1 MLALDLD
8 SGQFGG
14 KSKKSSF
21 VINLHQ
27 MLSDGYQTYNYQ
39 KRVAGFMKYQYRLSD
54 RTTFTLFSG
63 LVDLWTNTPNLK
75 GPSRAQVAQFG
86 DNYLL
91 SGDPSQ
97 PNYLRLQLLP
107 RADGFR
113 IFRHQERS
121 WPWLEAG

>member
-1 MLALDLD
+1 MT
-8 SGQFGG
+8 
-14 KSKKSSF
+14 
-21 VINLHQ
+21 INLHQ

-39 KRVAGFMKYQYRLSD
+39 KRVAGFIKYQYRLND

-75 GPSRAQVAQFG
+75 GPSRAQIAQFG

-97 PNYLRLQLLP
+97 PNYYGYNFYHVQTDFSYIGVNTRP
-107 RADGFR
+107 R
-113 IFRHQERS
+113 
-121 WPWLEAG
+121 PWLEAG